1 MIIGNPP
8 EKQIIINVAEPYHP
22 VRIGH
27 FEQAL
32 KELNGDPKEIYV
44 QLGDLELVGTKID
57 SWRGAY
63 KHAAIGY
70 RTERWGYRPK
80 DPFMRKVS
88 DYLREIERAYTET
101 FEGYKGGDYRY
112 GSDTYLFIANWGES
126 TMVSIQS
133 LELRTGFQG
142 ADREKVFGIKLNL
155 QECNY

>member
-1 MIIGNPP
+1 MILGNPP

-32 KELNGDPKEIYV
+32 RELNGEPDKMYV
-44 QLGDLELVGTKID
+44 QLGILELVGTKID

-63 KHAAIGY
+63 KHAALGY
-70 RTERWGYRPK
+70 RTEQAGWDTDNP
-80 DPFMRKVS
+80 MRKVA

-101 FEGYKGGDYRY
+101 FEGYKGGDFRY

-133 LELRTGFQG
+133 LELRTGYQG
-142 ADREKVFGIKLNL
+142 PDHEKVFGIKLNL
-155 QECNY
+155 QEVGY